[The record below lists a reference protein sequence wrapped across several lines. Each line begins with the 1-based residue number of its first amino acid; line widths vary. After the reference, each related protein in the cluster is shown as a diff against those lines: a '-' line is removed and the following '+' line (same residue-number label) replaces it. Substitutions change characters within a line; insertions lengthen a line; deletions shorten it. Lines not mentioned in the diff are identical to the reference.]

1 MTDRPRRRK
10 VRFDS
15 LEARRLLYAGFEPP
29 LSTAIV
35 YSDPTAPPEPHPGP
49 YPGED
54 SPIGYPT
61 PVPGGPVGPGFFGRL
76 NRT

>member
-1 MTDRPRRRK
+1 MAKRRRTL
-10 VRFDS
+10 RFDP
-15 LEARRLLYAGFEPP
+15 LESRKIPNAGFFQPA
-29 LSTAIV
+29 TAIV

-61 PVPGGPVGPGFFGRL
+61 PVPGGPVGPGVHY